1 MRSLQGTTSKCC
13 LIDDVRSVVVLA
25 VKGTIPRGGC
35 PCHGEGVMLRMAVYL
50 AGVALVWRWYRLAA
64 WRDAP
69 KDKWVRLAREGGYP
83 LEPLK

>member
-1 MRSLQGTTSKCC
+1 
-13 LIDDVRSVVVLA
+13 
-25 VKGTIPRGGC
+25 
-35 PCHGEGVMLRMAVYL
+35 MLRMAVYL